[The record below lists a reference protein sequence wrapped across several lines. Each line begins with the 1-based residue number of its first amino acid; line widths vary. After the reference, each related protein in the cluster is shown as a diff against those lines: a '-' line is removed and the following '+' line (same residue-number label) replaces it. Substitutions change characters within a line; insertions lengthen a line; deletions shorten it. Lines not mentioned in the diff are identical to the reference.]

1 MFGKSFIKNDITYMN
16 LTFVY
21 QNPIILN
28 LLKIVTLK
36 FTMQAL
42 NIFYPSVKMS
52 DVMQIWS
59 DICATQNF

>member
-16 LTFVY
+16 LTVVY

-52 DVMQIWS
+52 DVM
-59 DICATQNF
+59 